1 MGVGD
6 HPAQK
11 VIDNK
16 VLKGDVWI
24 LLRNLLA
31 YLQEQAVGHR
41 EHVVFA
47 GDGDF
52 FLLAALARQLKG
64 VTNDALGALL
74 GDGLN
79 RVLTRP

>member
-74 GDGLN
+74 GDGLD